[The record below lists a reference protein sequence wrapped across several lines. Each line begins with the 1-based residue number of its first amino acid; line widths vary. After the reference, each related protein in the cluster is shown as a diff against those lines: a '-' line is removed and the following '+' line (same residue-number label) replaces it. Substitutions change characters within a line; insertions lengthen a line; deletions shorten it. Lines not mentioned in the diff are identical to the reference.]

1 MNPSVVFSSLLPIIS
16 VIFCLLYGKKNAVFS
31 SLVGLG
37 VTGFLII
44 SIDSY
49 TVTGKQLLDIATST
63 FILSLSAIIVI
74 IPGLYLNSVIS
85 KQKTIDNMTAWIEKI
100 PLKPENKALILL
112 LGFLPAVESLTGFGV
127 SLFLGVP
134 IFLKL
139 FPQKKALK
147 LSVLGMNI
155 MPWGT
160 LALATI
166 IGSTLIQQPLKK
178 LGTITS
184 LTSFIVFPYIAL
196 VSLHVIGGFKALRR
210 FAILALFLG
219 LALSSLLA

>member
-1 MNPSVVFSSLLPIIS
+1 MFPWQPETKF
-16 VIFCLLYGKKNAVFS
+16 
-31 SLVGLG
+31 
-37 VTGFLII
+37 
-44 SIDSY
+44 
-49 TVTGKQLLDIATST
+49 Q
-63 FILSLSAIIVI
+63 
-74 IPGLYLNSVIS
+74 
-85 KQKTIDNMTAWIEKI
+85 
-100 PLKPENKALILL
+100 LKPENKALILL

-166 IGSTLIQQPLKK
+166 I
-178 LGTITS
+178 
-184 LTSFIVFPYIAL
+184 Y
-196 VSLHVIGGFKALRR
+196 VSGKTPVYKIKAL
-210 FAILALFLG
+210 ALIFNG
-219 LALSSLLA
+219 R